1 MGYLIFF
8 LLQQFD
14 FLALVKRQV
23 SNTCTYFEL
32 RLSKKLIAR
41 RYFREEFTLL
51 ENQASNRLECWSLRS
66 EIKLSKIEI
75 IKSIR
80 KGDAADRLSTETLNG
95 NMFHRKKFRNRRPV
109 NLTEVVNVLGKKY
122 CAPN

>member
-1 MGYLIFF
+1 MAFLNFF
-8 LLQQFD
+8 LEQQFD

-23 SNTCTYFEL
+23 INTCSYFEFK
-32 RLSKKLIAR
+32 LSDKLIAR
-41 RYFREEFTLL
+41 RSFREEFTLL

-95 NMFHRKKFRNRRPV
+95 NMFHRIVEKVSKSQ
-109 NLTEVVNVLGKKY
+109 TGKSY
-122 CAPN
+122 RSR